1 MSDII
6 KIHNLPGIDDFGKSI
21 SEFSKSYSVAVSDTE
36 RKFSIKKN
44 NSELDWTAP
53 QKLDRK
59 NLTFGVFYNEINLW
73 R

>member
-44 NSELDWTAP
+44 NSELDALEAFYK
-53 QKLDRK
+53 KLNILQEK
-59 NLTFGVFYNEINLW
+59 VFHKVIL
-73 R
+73 

>member
-44 NSELDWTAP
+44 
-53 QKLDRK
+53 K
-59 NLTFGVFYNEINLW
+59 TFYKKKFFIKYLKS
-73 R
+73 

>member
-44 NSELDWTAP
+44 NSELDA
-53 QKLDRK
+53 
-59 NLTFGVFYNEINLW
+59 
-73 R
+73 

>member
-36 RKFSIKKN
+36 ESFIKKN
-44 NSELDWTAP
+44 NSELDALEAFTK
-53 QKLDRK
+53 KLNILQEK
-59 NLTFGVFYNEINLW
+59 FFIKYLKS
-73 R
+73 

>member
-44 NSELDWTAP
+44 NSELDALEAFYK
-53 QKLDRK
+53 KLNILQRK
-59 NLTFGVFYNEINLW
+59 PGVL
-73 R
+73 